1 METTSVAGRPAT
13 VLVMV
18 GAMSAALEQVAVVD
32 TREWPVMGSV
42 LRVRVSRYGD
52 RGEAASTRSASNP
65 MLSIALRRCDA

>member
-1 METTSVAGRPAT
+1 
-13 VLVMV
+13 
-18 GAMSAALEQVAVVD
+18 MSAALEQVAVVD